1 MAAQGVATRRFSC
14 VARTHSETLTSVMR
28 PHTRVR
34 FHTTGN
40 DTRKTAISHTMV
52 CLSQKRHESLPTTD
66 KTTTTTNESLDSNKV
81 AVVGML
87 AALLIGGGMIQPD
100 EAFAA
105 RSGGRV
111 GGSSFSSRRSAA
123 PPRAA
128 PRAGGGTTT
137 RNYNYYSAPPL
148 VSPYGF
154 GMPFF
159 GGGIVAPFPFFGLGS
174 LFNILILMFMV
185 NVALNVINSFTNP
198 DKSNRKDDS
207 WDDRDDDRW

>member
-1 MAAQGVATRRFSC
+1 MPQLFYKNNGKSKPVTAVCYGQKEDTSTTSLDKSNVDSFDAKKVAT
-14 VARTHSETLTSVMR
+14 
-28 PHTRVR
+28 
-34 FHTTGN
+34 
-40 DTRKTAISHTMV
+40 
-52 CLSQKRHESLPTTD
+52 
-66 KTTTTTNESLDSNKV
+66 
-81 AVVGML
+81 VGVL
-87 AALLIGGGMIQPD
+87 AALLVGGGIINPE

-128 PRAGGGTTT
+128 PRAGGGSTI

-174 LFNILILMFMV
+174 LFNIIILMFMV
-185 NVALNVINSFTNP
+185 NVVLSVINSITNP
-198 DKSNRKDDS
+198 DKSRKDDR
-207 WDDRDDDRW
+207 WDDKDDDRW

>member
-1 MAAQGVATRRFSC
+1 MIFKVLTGTMATQLVAPRRFSC
-14 VARTHSETLTSVMR
+14 VARMNSR
-28 PHTRVR
+28 PLSRVVRNGTRVPLVQL
-34 FHTTGN
+34 HKKTTV
-40 DTRKTAISHTMV
+40 V
-52 CLSQKRHESLPTTD
+52 CLSQKRDESTMD
-66 KTTTTTNESLDSNKV
+66 KAGLDIPDLKKV
-81 AVVGML
+81 LAVGML
-87 AALLIGGGMIQPD
+87 AALLVGGDMVNP
-100 EAFAA
+100 EEVLAA

-128 PRAGGGTTT
+128 PRPGGGSTV

-198 DKSNRKDDS
+198 DQQKGRKDDR
-207 WDDRDDDRW
+207 WDDSEDDRW